1 MAGWWKQGA
10 PQHASEPMQPRPP
23 PKSVGLLLFQPLPT
37 RSTMSQMLYLFK
49 FSFFSNAL
57 QEILTCPAA
66 LSTLPKLH
74 HAPSPLSQALSNP
87 KEFNMRQLM
96 PEERISNT
104 RSGTWNNFEIG
115 IPECDMLVRL
125 LLGFVRAFPNYP
137 QAEFPQ

>member
-1 MAGWWKQGA
+1 
-10 PQHASEPMQPRPP
+10 
-23 PKSVGLLLFQPLPT
+23 
-37 RSTMSQMLYLFK
+37 MSQMLYLFK

-87 KEFNMRQLM
+87 EEFNMRQIM

-104 RSGTWNNFEIG
+104 RSSTWNNFEIG

-125 LLGFVRAFPNYP
+125 FGFVRTFPIYP
-137 QAEFPQ
+137 QAEFP